1 MDRRSVWLA
10 MAKERCIKSI
20 EKRDGDAKLFIMER
34 DDGLY
39 RFVAERLAE
48 ELGETY
54 WEPCDSSGLYQSADA
69 AERAAEKE
77 VLWLRD
83 QIATEP
89 S

>member
-1 MDRRSVWLA
+1 
-10 MAKERCIKSI
+10 MAKEYCIKTI
-20 EKRDGDAKLFIMER
+20 EKRDGSAKLFIMKR

-39 RFVAERLAE
+39 RFVGERLAE
-48 ELGETY
+48 EFGETY
-54 WEPCDSSGLYQSADA
+54 WEPCDFSGVYQSADD

-83 QIATEP
+83 QISTEP

>member
-1 MDRRSVWLA
+1 
-10 MAKERCIKSI
+10 MAKEHCIKTI
-20 EKRDGDAKLFIMER
+20 EKRDGSARLFIMER

-39 RFVAERLAE
+39 RFTGEKLAE

-54 WEPCDSSGLYQSADA
+54 WEPCNSSGLYQSADA

-83 QIATEP
+83 QISTEP